1 MLDFYASFE
10 SQHRLSSSPP
20 GSLPV
25 PIFLQTN
32 FSNSVPTTLWFVSL
46 SVLLGD
52 FITMISLVHVLLR
65 TQTVSDV
72 YF

>member
-1 MLDFYASFE
+1 MPDFHASFE
-10 SQHRLSSSPP
+10 SQHRLSSSSP

-25 PIFLQTN
+25 PIFLQTS
-32 FSNSVPTTLWFVSL
+32 FSYSVPTTLWFVSL

-52 FITMISLVHVLLR
+52 FITTISLVHMLLK
-65 TQTVSDV
+65 TQTVSDL